1 MSSTF
6 GWSDASASQ
15 ASQAWSDDASAV
27 SLSRASEASS
37 GGSSSAGSS
46 QQLVLA
52 VEQALRRTSLASNVD
67 DEREALIVALLA
79 QLACAYGVSRED
91 YEAQIA
97 ALARRGVVRA
107 NVELPPF
114 ACALPEAFQRPT
126 KLLESP
132 EATRYEREFE
142 DLGPLGRGA
151 FGRVRRARHRV
162 DRAVYAVKRVPA
174 PRGGAAAEKY
184 EREMRH
190 LAQLEHPAVIRYFAS
205 WVDDRPGGF
214 DAFGGGSSAGSAASE
229 APERELF
236 LQMELCGERTL
247 RDWIDDRCDAGAAR
261 ADAALRVI
269 GAVAAGLDHV
279 HSRDVIHRDLKPEN
293 LLLREAS
300 VEEASDA
307 PPDVVIADFG
317 LSKEVGQVSGEDS
330 PLARNHTTGVG
341 TASYAAPEQLAK
353 GAAYGAPADVF
364 SLGLVLFELAT
375 PLGTA
380 MERAKAFQALRSRDP
395 APALRDAPPA
405 VAALVRRC
413 CALRPADRPTA
424 AEVAAAAAAAV
435 AVAPR
440 DAAADALAD
449 LPKRALVEE
458 ILRLRRA
465 LEGARRDDPGAL
477 RGPGDEGA
485 PLARREANPRRGFSA

>member
-1 MSSTF
+1 MSF

-15 ASQAWSDDASAV
+15 ASQAWSDDDASAA
-27 SLSRASEASS
+27 SLSHASDA
-37 GGSSSAGSS
+37 SSAGSSS

-79 QLACAYGVSRED
+79 QLAYAYGVSRED

-97 ALARRGVVRA
+97 ALARRG
-107 NVELPPF
+107 
-114 ACALPEAFQRPT
+114 
-126 KLLESP
+126 
-132 EATRYEREFE
+132 
-142 DLGPLGRGA
+142 
-151 FGRVRRARHRV
+151 
-162 DRAVYAVKRVPA
+162 
-174 PRGGAAAEKY
+174 
-184 EREMRH
+184 
-190 LAQLEHPAVIRYFAS
+190 LEHPAVIRYFAS
-205 WVDDRPGGF
+205 WVDDRPAGF
-214 DAFGGGSSAGSAASE
+214 DAFAGGSSAGSGASE

-247 RDWIDDRCDAGAAR
+247 RDWIDDRGDAGAAPR
-261 ADAALRVI
+261 ARTRRSA
-269 GAVAAGLDHV
+269 
-279 HSRDVIHRDLKPEN
+279 
-293 LLLREAS
+293 
-300 VEEASDA
+300 
-307 PPDVVIADFG
+307 

-353 GAAYGAPADVF
+353 GAAYGA
-364 SLGLVLFELAT
+364 G
-375 PLGTA
+375 
-380 MERAKAFQALRSRDP
+380 ALRSRDP

-424 AEVAAAAAAAV
+424 AEVAATAAAAV

-465 LEGARRDDPGAL
+465 LEELGGTTLEP
-477 RGPGDEGA
+477 
-485 PLARREANPRRGFSA
+485 

>member
-1 MSSTF
+1 MSF

-15 ASQAWSDDASAV
+15 ASQAWSDDDASAA
-27 SLSRASEASS
+27 SLSHASDA
-37 GGSSSAGSS
+37 SSAGSSS

-114 ACALPEAFQRPT
+114 ACALPEAFPRPA

-174 PRGGAAAEKY
+174 PRGGAAADKY

-205 WVDDRPGGF
+205 WVDDRPAGF
-214 DAFGGGSSAGSAASE
+214 DAFAGGSSAGSGASE

-247 RDWIDDRCDAGAAR
+247 RDWIDDRGDAGAAR
-261 ADAALRVI
+261 ADAALRVV

-317 LSKEVGQVSGEDS
+317 LSKALPNS
-330 PLARNHTTGVG
+330 TTG
-341 TASYAAPEQLAK
+341 
-353 GAAYGAPADVF
+353 
-364 SLGLVLFELAT
+364 LG
-375 PLGTA
+375 
-380 MERAKAFQALRSRDP
+380 
-395 APALRDAPPA
+395 
-405 VAALVRRC
+405 
-413 CALRPADRPTA
+413 
-424 AEVAAAAAAAV
+424 
-435 AVAPR
+435 
-440 DAAADALAD
+440 
-449 LPKRALVEE
+449 
-458 ILRLRRA
+458 
-465 LEGARRDDPGAL
+465 
-477 RGPGDEGA
+477 GDQT
-485 PLARREANPRRGFSA
+485 